1 MELILLVLVL
11 AALGVV
17 VLGASRRNKYRELAR
32 REDEIAP
39 VRKLAFEDIT
49 AFGEDLQ
56 QLDAEM
62 SGHELD
68 AGANSDYQRALDAY
82 ESAKVAG
89 DSINRPEDIRH
100 ITEIVEDG
108 RYAIACVRAR
118 VAGEP
123 LPTRRPPCFFDPR
136 HGPSVTDV
144 PYVPPDGVERDVPA
158 CALDA
163 ERVRAGADPDI
174 RKVMV
179 GAQRVPYWQGGR
191 AYEPY
196 AMGYFGAFGPMT
208 WMFMGGM
215 MFGGF
220 DGDGGDGA
228 VVMAVTAVV
237 VMAATGVA
245 TAASTAAAS
254 TAAASTWD
262 SETASHVSTLVL
274 LRHGKSDWSGG
285 RV

>member
-1 MELILLVLVL
+1 MGLILLVLL
-11 AALGVV
+11 IAS
-17 VLGASRRNKYRELAR
+17 LGAVALIAGRRSKERALSQREA
-32 REDEIAP
+32 EVAP

-56 QLDAEM
+56 ALDQEM
-62 SGHELD
+62 STHELD
-68 AGANSDYQRALDAY
+68 VGANADYQRALDAY
-82 ESAKVAG
+82 ESAKLAG
-89 DSINRPEDIRH
+89 DSITQPDDIRH
-100 ITEIVEDG
+100 ITEIIEDG

-118 VAGEP
+118 VAGES
-123 LPTRRPPCFFDPR
+123 LPARRPPCFFDPR
-136 HGPSVTDV
+136 HGLSIADV
-144 PYVPPDGVERDVPA
+144 PYMPPDGVEREVPA

-163 ERVRAGADPDI
+163 ERVRAGADPDV

-220 DGDGGDGA
+220 GGGDGGSDGGSDGGGGDGDGGGGGGDG
-228 VVMAVTAVV
+228 
-237 VMAATGVA
+237 GGGGG
-245 TAASTAAAS
+245 
-254 TAAASTWD
+254 D
-262 SETASHVSTLVL
+262 SA
-274 LRHGKSDWSGG
+274 GG
-285 RV
+285 FDGGGGGDGGGGFDGGGFDMGF

>member
-11 AALGVV
+11 GALGVAFAV
-17 VLGASRRNKYRELAR
+17 QARRSKAR
-32 REDEIAP
+32 ALKQREDELAP

-49 AFGEDLQ
+49 AFGVDLQ
-56 QLDAEM
+56 ELDLEL
-62 SGHELD
+62 SGHDLD

-89 DSINRPEDIRH
+89 DSITQPEDIKH
-100 ITEIVEDG
+100 VTSIVEDG

-118 VAGEP
+118 VDRRP

-136 HGPSVTDV
+136 HGPSVADV
-144 PYVPPDGVERDVPA
+144 AYVPPDGIERDVPA
-158 CALDA
+158 CALDV
-163 ERVRAGADPDI
+163 ERVNAGAEPDI

-196 AMGYFGAFGPMT
+196 ALGYFGAFGPMT

-215 MFGGF
+215 MFGGIGGGY
-220 DGDGGDGA
+220 DDDGGGGDDGGGDGGDG
-228 VVMAVTAVV
+228 
-237 VMAATGVA
+237 
-245 TAASTAAAS
+245 
-254 TAAASTWD
+254 
-262 SETASHVSTLVL
+262 
-274 LRHGKSDWSGG
+274 GG
-285 RV
+285 FDGGGDGGGFDGGGFDMGF